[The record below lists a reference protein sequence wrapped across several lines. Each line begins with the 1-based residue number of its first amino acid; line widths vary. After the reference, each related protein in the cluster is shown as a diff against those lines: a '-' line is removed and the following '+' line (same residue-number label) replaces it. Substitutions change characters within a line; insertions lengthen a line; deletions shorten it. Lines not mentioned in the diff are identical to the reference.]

1 LQVDDS
7 ALLDNDGAGYTPRLT
22 ETISRGKARRK
33 SVQHCFPAAI
43 SCGRGCWRPAAPGC
57 AALAIANRLR
67 LVTTSENPYLV
78 GLRLIGKKVVVIGGG
93 AVAQRRLPLLMA
105 SGADVHVI
113 TRAATRAVEATA
125 MAGQVTLSLRDYRDG
140 DLTGA
145 WYAIAATDDPE
156 VNTAVVAEADRRRI
170 FCVRADIAVEGT
182 AVTPAS
188 FDYAGLSV
196 GVLAGGEHR
205 RSASIRSAIREA
217 LQQGFIAA
225 ESADVVRGGVALV
238 GGGPGD
244 PELITVRGRRL
255 LARADVVVADRLAPP
270 ELLAELPPHVEVI
283 DAAKIPYGRA
293 MAQDAINSVMIERA
307 RAGRFVVRLK
317 GGDPFVFARGY
328 EEVLACVDAGI
339 PVTVV
344 PGVTS
349 AIAVP
354 ASVGVPVTHRA
365 VNHEFVV
372 VSGHVAPG
380 HPESLVNW
388 DALAAMSG
396 TIVLLMA
403 VERIELFTEALLK
416 GGRTGDT
423 PVLVVQHGT
432 TAAEHTLRATLADA
446 PEKIRSEG
454 IRPPAIIVI
463 GAVAAFGT

>member
-1 LQVDDS
+1 VTES
-7 ALLDNDGAGYTPRLT
+7 A
-22 ETISRGKARRK
+22 
-33 SVQHCFPAAI
+33 
-43 SCGRGCWRPAAPGC
+43 
-57 AALAIANRLR
+57 
-67 LVTTSENPYLV
+67 YLV
-78 GLRLIGKKVVVIGGG
+78 GLRLAGKKVVVVGGG
-93 AVAQRRLPLLMA
+93 TVAQRRLPLLIA
-105 SGADVHVI
+105 TGANVHVI
-113 TRAATRAVEATA
+113 SRTATRAVEA
-125 MAGQVTLSLRDYRDG
+125 MSGISLSLREYRDG
-140 DLTGA
+140 DLAGA
-145 WYAIAATDDPE
+145 WYAIAATDDAQ
-156 VNTAVVAEADRRRI
+156 VNAAVVDEADRRQI

-188 FDYAGLSV
+188 FSYAGLSV

-205 RSASIRSAIREA
+205 RSAAIRSAIREA
-217 LQQGFIAA
+217 LQTGVITP
-225 ESADVVRGGVALV
+225 ESSVGSESSDVIRGGVALI

-255 LARADVVVADRLAPP
+255 LAQADVVVADRLAPP
-270 ELLAELPPHVEVI
+270 ELLAELAPHVEVI

-293 MAQDAINSVMIERA
+293 MAQDAINAVMIDRA
-307 RAGRFVVRLK
+307 RAGNFVVRLK

-328 EEVLACVDAGI
+328 EEVLACAEAGI

-372 VSGHVAPG
+372 VSGHLAPG

-388 DALAAMSG
+388 NALAAMSG

-403 VERIELFTEALLK
+403 VERIELFVDVLLK
-416 GGRTGDT
+416 GGRPADT

-432 TAAEHTLRATLADA
+432 TPAQHTLRAALVDTPD
-446 PEKIRSEG
+446 KIRAEG

-463 GAVAAFGT
+463 GPVAAFGV

>member
-1 LQVDDS
+1 MAD
-7 ALLDNDGAGYTPRLT
+7 A
-22 ETISRGKARRK
+22 
-33 SVQHCFPAAI
+33 
-43 SCGRGCWRPAAPGC
+43 
-57 AALAIANRLR
+57 
-67 LVTTSENPYLV
+67 
-78 GLRLIGKKVVVIGGG
+78 GG
-93 AVAQRRLPLLMA
+93 AAADRQAQRRLPLLIA

-113 TRAATRAVEATA
+113 SRSATRSVEA
-125 MAGQVTLSLRDYRDG
+125 MSGITLSLREYRDG
-140 DLTGA
+140 DLDGA

-156 VNTAVVAEADRRRI
+156 VNAAVVAEADRRHL

-188 FDYAGLSV
+188 FGYEGLSV

-205 RSASIRSAIREA
+205 RSAAIRSAIREA
-217 LQQGFIAA
+217 LQTGVINLD
-225 ESADVVRGGVALV
+225 SAVSSDVVRGGVALV

-255 LARADVVVADRLAPP
+255 LAHADVVVADRLAPP

-293 MAQDAINSVMIERA
+293 MAQDAINDVMIERA
-307 RAGRFVVRLK
+307 RSGKFVVRLK

-328 EEVLACVDAGI
+328 EEVQACVDAGI

-349 AIAVP
+349 AIGVP
-354 ASVGVPVTHRA
+354 ALAGVPVTHRA
-365 VNHEFVV
+365 INHEFVV
-372 VSGHVAPG
+372 VSGHLAPG

-388 DALAAMSG
+388 NALAALSG

-403 VERIELFTEALLK
+403 VERIELFVNALIN
-416 GGRTGDT
+416 GGRPADT

-432 TAAEHTLRATLADA
+432 TAAQQTLRATLADT
-446 PEKIRSEG
+446 PERIRAEG

-463 GAVAAFGT
+463 GPVAAFGL

>member
-1 LQVDDS
+1 MTES
-7 ALLDNDGAGYTPRLT
+7 A
-22 ETISRGKARRK
+22 
-33 SVQHCFPAAI
+33 
-43 SCGRGCWRPAAPGC
+43 
-57 AALAIANRLR
+57 
-67 LVTTSENPYLV
+67 YLV
-78 GLRLIGKKVVVIGGG
+78 GLRLAGKKVVVVGGG
-93 AVAQRRLPLLMA
+93 TVAQRRLPLLIA
-105 SGADVHVI
+105 TGANVHVI
-113 TRAATRAVEATA
+113 SRTVTRAVEA
-125 MAGQVTLSLRDYRDG
+125 MSGINLSLREYRDG
-140 DLTGA
+140 DLAGA
-145 WYAIAATDDPE
+145 WYAIAATDDAQ
-156 VNTAVVAEADRRRI
+156 VNAAVVDEADRRQI

-188 FDYAGLSV
+188 FSYAGLSV

-205 RSASIRSAIREA
+205 RSAAIRSAIREA
-217 LQQGFIAA
+217 LQTGVITP
-225 ESADVVRGGVALV
+225 ESSVGSESSDVIRGGVALI

-255 LARADVVVADRLAPP
+255 LTQADVVVADRLAPP

-293 MAQDAINSVMIERA
+293 MAQDAINDVMIDRA
-307 RAGRFVVRLK
+307 RAGNFVVRLK

-328 EEVLACVDAGI
+328 EEVLACAEAGI

-365 VNHEFVV
+365 VSHEFVV
-372 VSGHVAPG
+372 VSGHLAPG

-388 DALAAMSG
+388 NALAAMSG

-403 VERIELFTEALLK
+403 VERVELFVDVLLK
-416 GGRTGDT
+416 GGRPADT

-432 TAAEHTLRATLADA
+432 TPAQHTLRAALVDTPD
-446 PEKIRSEG
+446 KIRAEG

-463 GAVAAFGT
+463 GPVAAFGV

>member
-1 LQVDDS
+1 M
-7 ALLDNDGAGYTPRLT
+7 T
-22 ETISRGKARRK
+22 ES
-33 SVQHCFPAAI
+33 
-43 SCGRGCWRPAAPGC
+43 
-57 AALAIANRLR
+57 
-67 LVTTSENPYLV
+67 PYLV
-78 GLRLIGKKVVVIGGG
+78 GLRLTGRKVVVVGGG
-93 AVAQRRLPLLMA
+93 SVAQRRLPLLIA

-113 TRAATRAVEATA
+113 SRSATRSVEA
-125 MAGQVTLSLRDYRDG
+125 MDGITLSLREYADG
-140 DLTGA
+140 DLDGA
-145 WYAIAATDDPE
+145 WYALAATNDPD
-156 VNTAVVAEADRRRI
+156 VNAAVVAEAERSRI

-188 FDYAGLSV
+188 FEYAGLSV

-205 RSASIRSAIREA
+205 RSAAIRSAIREA
-217 LQQGFIAA
+217 LQTGVIAPDGQVG
-225 ESADVVRGGVALV
+225 SDVVRGGVALV

-255 LARADVVVADRLAPP
+255 LAQADVVVADRLAPP
-270 ELLAELPPHVEVI
+270 ELLAELGPHVEVI

-293 MAQDAINSVMIERA
+293 MAQDAINAVLVERA
-307 RAGRFVVRLK
+307 REGKFVVRLK

-328 EEVLACVDAGI
+328 EEVLACAEAGI

-354 ASVGVPVTHRA
+354 ALAGVPVTHRA
-365 VNHEFVV
+365 TNHEFVV
-372 VSGHVAPG
+372 VSGHLAPD

-403 VERIELFTEALLK
+403 VERIELFVAALLK
-416 GGRTGDT
+416 GGRPADT

-432 TAAEHTLRATLADA
+432 TPAQQTLRTRLVDT
-446 PEKIRSEG
+446 PERVRAEG

-463 GAVAAFGT
+463 GPVAGLTAAEALNNS

>member
-1 LQVDDS
+1 
-7 ALLDNDGAGYTPRLT
+7 
-22 ETISRGKARRK
+22 
-33 SVQHCFPAAI
+33 
-43 SCGRGCWRPAAPGC
+43 
-57 AALAIANRLR
+57 
-67 LVTTSENPYLV
+67 VTENPYLV
-78 GLRLIGKKVVVIGGG
+78 GLRLAGKKVVVVGGG
-93 AVAQRRLPLLMA
+93 TVAQRRLPLLIS

-113 TRAATRAVEATA
+113 SRTATPAVEA
-125 MAGQVTLSLRDYRDG
+125 MDGITLTVREYRDG
-140 DLTGA
+140 DLDGA
-145 WYAIAATDDPE
+145 WYAIAATDDAH
-156 VNTAVVAEADRRRI
+156 VNAAVVAEAERRRI

-188 FDYAGLSV
+188 FTYAGLSV

-205 RSASIRSAIREA
+205 RSAAIRSAIREA
-217 LQQGFIAA
+217 LQTGIITP
-225 ESADVVRGGVALV
+225 EISSDVVRGGVALI

-255 LARADVVVADRLAPP
+255 LAQADVVVADRLAPP
-270 ELLAELPPHVEVI
+270 ELLAELGPHVEVV

-293 MAQDAINSVMIERA
+293 MAQDAINDVMIERA
-307 RAGRFVVRLK
+307 RSGSFVVRLK

-328 EEVLACVDAGI
+328 EEVLACADAGI

-354 ASVGVPVTHRA
+354 AAAGVPVTHRA

-372 VSGHVAPG
+372 VSGHLAPD

-388 DALAAMSG
+388 NALAAMAG
-396 TIVLLMA
+396 TIILLMA
-403 VERIELFTEALLK
+403 VERIELFANVLIK
-416 GGRTGDT
+416 GGRPADT

-432 TAAEHTLRATLADA
+432 TPAQHSLRATLADA
-446 PEKIRSEG
+446 SEKIREEG

-463 GAVAAFGT
+463 GPVVGLSGARPLKDS

>member
-1 LQVDDS
+1 M
-7 ALLDNDGAGYTPRLT
+7 TP
-22 ETISRGKARRK
+22 
-33 SVQHCFPAAI
+33 
-43 SCGRGCWRPAAPGC
+43 
-57 AALAIANRLR
+57 
-67 LVTTSENPYLV
+67 ENAYLV
-78 GLRLIGKKVVVIGGG
+78 GMRLTGRKVVVVGGG
-93 AVAQRRLPLLMA
+93 TVAQRRLPLLIS

-113 TRAATRAVEATA
+113 TRTATPAVEG
-125 MAGQVTLSLRDYRDG
+125 MAGITLTLREFREG
-140 DLTGA
+140 DLDGA
-145 WYAIAATDDPE
+145 WYAIAATDDPD
-156 VNTAVVAEADRRRI
+156 VNASIVAEAERLHI
-170 FCVRADIAVEGT
+170 FCVRADVAREGT

-188 FDYAGLSV
+188 FEYEGLSV

-205 RSASIRSAIREA
+205 RSAAIRSAIHEA
-217 LQQGFIAA
+217 LQQGIIALKGTA
-225 ESADVVRGGVALV
+225 APGVVHGGVALV

-255 LARADVVVADRLAPP
+255 LAHADVVVADRLAPQ

-293 MAQDAINSVMIERA
+293 MAQDAINDVLIDRA
-307 RAGRFVVRLK
+307 KAGKFVVRLK

-328 EEVLACVDAGI
+328 EEVLACADAGI

-354 ASVGVPVTHRA
+354 ALAGVPVTHRA
-365 VNHEFVV
+365 VTHEVV
-372 VSGHVAPG
+372 GVSGHVAPD

-388 DALAAMSG
+388 NALAAMSG

-403 VERIELFTEALLK
+403 VERIELFTKALLD
-416 GGRTGDT
+416 GGRPADT

-432 TAAEHTLRATLADA
+432 TTAQRTLRATLSEA
-446 PEKIRSEG
+446 PERIRAEG

-463 GAVAAFGT
+463 GPVAAFAG

>member
-1 LQVDDS
+1 VT
-7 ALLDNDGAGYTPRLT
+7 DNA
-22 ETISRGKARRK
+22 
-33 SVQHCFPAAI
+33 
-43 SCGRGCWRPAAPGC
+43 
-57 AALAIANRLR
+57 
-67 LVTTSENPYLV
+67 YLV
-78 GLRLIGKKVVVIGGG
+78 GLRLAGKKVVVIGGG
-93 AVAQRRLPLLMA
+93 SVAQRRLPLLVA

-113 TRAATRAVEATA
+113 TRTATPAVEGT
-125 MAGQVTLSLRDYRDG
+125 GGITLALRDYRDG
-140 DLTGA
+140 DLDGA

-156 VNTAVVAEADRRRI
+156 VNAAVVAEAEARRI
-170 FCVRADIAVEGT
+170 FCVRADVARDGT

-188 FDYAGLSV
+188 FEYEGLAV

-205 RSASIRSAIREA
+205 RSAAIRSAIHEA
-217 LQQGFIAA
+217 FQQGVITVDTP
-225 ESADVVRGGVALV
+225 DVVRGGVALV

-255 LARADVVVADRLAPP
+255 LAHADVVVADRLAPA

-293 MAQDAINSVMIERA
+293 MAQDAINAVMIQRA
-307 RAGRFVVRLK
+307 KAGKFVVRLK

-328 EEVLACVDAGI
+328 EEVLACADAGI

-354 ASVGVPVTHRA
+354 ALAGVPVTHRS
-365 VNHEFVV
+365 VTHEFVV

-388 DALAAMSG
+388 NALAAMSG
-396 TIVLLMA
+396 TIVLLMG
-403 VERIELFTEALLK
+403 VERIELFADVLLK
-416 GGRTGDT
+416 GGRPADT
-423 PVLVVQHGT
+423 PVLVVQSGS
-432 TAAEHTLRATLADA
+432 TAAERALRATLADA
-446 PEKIRSEG
+446 PQRIREEG

-463 GAVAAFGT
+463 GTVAGFNELKKR